1 MPRKIQTD
9 LTHCQPAFSI
19 LEAGGNAI
27 DAGCCAGIA
36 LAVLHPDEVNFAV
49 AGAFYT
55 VYVVGIVIFAVSPA
69 LKSGNWQDALIYGL
83 LFGFFAYATYDFT
96 NLATLRDWP
105 VVVTLVDVT
114 WGTFVTGVSAWA
126 GYMVARNF
134 V

>member
-1 MPRKIQTD
+1 MSYAIAYLAT
-9 LTHCQPAFSI
+9 AVVFF
-19 LEAGGNAI
+19 AI
-27 DAGCCAGIA
+27 DYVWLTRIAGSFYRDRVGA
-36 LAVLHPDEVNFAV
+36 LMADEVNFAV

>member
-1 MPRKIQTD
+1 MQSL
-9 LTHCQPAFSI
+9 LTF
-19 LEAGGNAI
+19 
-27 DAGCCAGIA
+27 CCKA
-36 LAVLHPDEVNFAV
+36 
-49 AGAFYT
+49 
-55 VYVVGIVIFAVSPA
+55 
-69 LKSGNWQDALIYGL
+69 KL

>member
-1 MPRKIQTD
+1 MSYAIAYLATAVVFFAVD
-9 LTHCQPAFSI
+9 YVWLTRI
-19 LEAGGNAI
+19 AGSFYRDRVGSLMA
-27 DAGCCAGIA
+27 
-36 LAVLHPDEVNFAV
+36 DEVNFAV
-49 AGAFYT
+49 AGAFYA

-126 GYMVARNF
+126 GFIVARNF

>member
-1 MPRKIQTD
+1 MSYAIAYLAT
-9 LTHCQPAFSI
+9 AVVFF
-19 LEAGGNAI
+19 AI
-27 DAGCCAGIA
+27 DYVWLTRIAGSFYRDRVGPLMA
-36 LAVLHPDEVNFAV
+36 DEVNFAV